1 MACPVG
7 RNSRLSDNKR
17 KMPDEERQR
26 DRMSSPTREE
36 MAFNQRLARNAPAR
50 AASNIQDRYMVTRRE
65 IQERLTVKGKITT
78 IPKGTPCKPIRN
90 SPGPMRYRV
99 DPWPGISKAE
109 LAALQSMGVQVE
121 AEDVENSQGPT

>member
-1 MACPVG
+1 M
-7 RNSRLSDNKR
+7 NSRS
-17 KMPDEERQR
+17 
-26 DRMSSPTREE
+26 REE
-36 MAFNQRLARNAPAR
+36 KEYDRRLARNAPAR

-65 IQERLTVKGKITT
+65 IQERLTVKGKLTT

-109 LAALQSMGVQVE
+109 
-121 AEDVENSQGPT
+121 